1 MPKVNYTQKDQ
12 TIEINTVKRVHG
24 WQYRRLDNHFFR
36 SFIFIVIFMAFS
48 LIVTATG
55 NILWRGTVELAN
67 SLRSPEIW
75 FAIRLS
81 FLTAFIS
88 TLLCLGFAVPIA
100 YGLERLRFRGQHL
113 ASIIFD
119 IPMALPPIVSG
130 FALLLLFGTTEFG
143 HMLAEHGLKF
153 VFTVN
158 GIIMAQFFVNLPY
171 LIRILR
177 STIADINPRFEFVAR
192 TLGCS
197 QWQAFTRIILPLA
210 KNGLL
215 AGLVTTWARALGE
228 FGAALMLA
236 GATRMK
242 TEVLPISLYLNL
254 ATGDLDLAMAT
265 ATILISF
272 SLISLLIFEYLGRR
286 PVTISR

>member
-1 MPKVNYTQKDQ
+1 MPKEDSNPATQVA
-12 TIEINTVKRVHG
+12 EIKVEPRFMG
-24 WQYRRLDNHFFR
+24 RLQSKFTNRCFR
-36 SFIFIVIFMAFS
+36 FFIFLVMFLTFS
-48 LIVTATG
+48 LVIVATA
-55 NILWRGTVELAN
+55 NILWRGMGEIPS
-67 SLRSPEIW
+67 SLRSAEIW

-81 FLTAFIS
+81 FQTAFIS
-88 TLLCLGFAVPIA
+88 TLLCLIFAVPVA
-100 YGLERLRFRGQHL
+100 YGLERLNFRGRRL
-113 ASIIFD
+113 IGIIFD
-119 IPMALPPIVSG
+119 VPMALPPIVSG
-130 FALLLLFGTTEFG
+130 LALLLLFGTTEFG
-143 HMLAEHGLKF
+143 QMLARHGLKF

-158 GIIMAQFFVNLPY
+158 GIVLAQFFVNLPY
-171 LIRILR
+171 LIRIIR

-197 QWQAFTRIILPLA
+197 QWQVFVKIILPLA

-254 ATGDLDLAMAT
+254 ATGDLDLAMA
-265 ATILISF
+265 AAAILIVF
-272 SLISLLIFEYLGRR
+272 SLVSLFIFEILGKQQN
-286 PVTISR
+286 TIYR